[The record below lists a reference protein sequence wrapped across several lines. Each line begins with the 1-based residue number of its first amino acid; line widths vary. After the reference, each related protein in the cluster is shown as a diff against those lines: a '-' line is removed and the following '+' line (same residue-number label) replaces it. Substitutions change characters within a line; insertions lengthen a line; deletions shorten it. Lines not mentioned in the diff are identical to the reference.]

1 MRKFLIM
8 TAAALVCSP
17 AIVMPASAQT
27 GSTAQPQQQQQQQ
40 QTAKPAKD
48 PNEVICERQEEIGS
62 RLAST
67 KICKTRAEW
76 AEERRVSRM
85 DVEKVQTQR
94 DMSH

>member
-27 GSTAQPQQQQQQQ
+27 GSTAQPQQQQQQ

>member
-17 AIVMPASAQT
+17 AIVMPASAQA
-27 GSTAQPQQQQQQQ
+27 GPTAQSQQ
-40 QTAKPAKD
+40 QTTKPARD
-48 PNEVICERQEEIGS
+48 PNEIVCEKQEEIGS

-76 AEERRVSRM
+76 ADERRASRM

>member
-8 TAAALVCSP
+8 TAAALVGSP

-27 GSTAQPQQQQQQQ
+27 GSTAQPQQQQ